1 MDQTCEIPRRNCL
14 LPFSNPVNID
24 APEDKDS
31 PFGNGQSDFSEP
43 LNGCTMQLPTASGTS
58 QNAYGQDSPSCYIPL
73 RRLQDLASMINVE
86 YLNGSADGSES
97 FQDPEKS
104 DSRAQSPV
112 VCTSL
117 SPGGPTALPMKQES
131 SCNNSPELQDDPDS
145 STSTLGNMLELPG
158 TSSSSTS
165 QELPFCQPKKK
176 PAPLKYEVGDLIWA
190 KFKRRPWWPCRICS
204 DPLINTHSKMKVS
217 NRRPYRQYY
226 VEAFGD
232 PSEKA
237 WVAGKAIVMFEG
249 RHQFEELP
257 VLRRRGKQKEKE
269 YRHKVP
275 QKILSK
281 WEASVGLAEQYDDPK
296 GSKNRKCVRSSI
308 KLDSE
313 EDMPFEDC
321 PNDPE
326 SEQDLLLNGCL
337 NSLAFDSEHSAD
349 EKEKPCAKS
358 RVRKTVDNPKRTS
371 VKKSHIQFEAHKDE
385 RRGKIPENLGLNFIS
400 GDVSDKQASNELS
413 RIANSL
419 TGSSLTGS
427 SPTARSFLFSSCG
440 KNTAKKDF
448 ETSNCDS
455 LLGLPEASLIAKRSG
470 EKKKPQRG
478 LVCSSKV
485 QLCYIGAGDEEKRS
499 DSISICT
506 TSDDGSSDL
515 DPLDHSSESDN
526 SVLEITDTFDRTE
539 SMLSMQKNEKVKY
552 SRFPATNSRVKAKQ
566 KTLIT
571 NSHTDHLMDCTKT
584 TEPRT
589 ETSPGNLSDPKAST
603 LICKAPSDFRNDSLS
618 PKFNT
623 PSRISSENSLAK
635 SGAGNQILLHSK
647 SKQPKIRSIKCK
659 HKENPV
665 VVEPPVSNEDCSLK
679 CCSSDT
685 KGSPLA
691 SISKS
696 GKVDGLKL
704 LSNMHEK
711 TRDSSDI
718 ETAVVKHVLSELKEL
733 SYRSLSEDVSDS
745 GTPKPPKPLLY
756 TSASGQNHMPIEPD
770 YKFSTLLMMLKDMH
784 DSKTKEQRLMTSQNL
799 VSYRSPGL
807 VDCSASSPAGASKV
821 LVTGGSTHSA
831 DKNGSGTQDSAH
843 PSSTGGDSALPG
855 ELSTSLP
862 NLVFDNRDRCASG
875 KSRSNCVTRRNCGR
889 SKLLSKLE
897 DGFSTH
903 LGKNTVNRKALKT
916 ERKRKPNRLPE
927 ALEGALQGDREG
939 AGSVSVSAKGEE
951 EDAGKKEHF
960 QLKGHLPNEENTHLP
975 DVHFDNKVK
984 EPDIDKLS
992 DNASSLENRKGPE
1005 LDSEMHSENDEH
1017 NGVRQVVPKKRWQ
1030 HLNQRRTKPRKRTNR
1045 FREKENSEG
1054 AFGVLL
1060 PGDHVQKGDDPP
1072 EHKSTSTSILEDAP
1086 TNPNCTGCLDSV
1098 GPQLNVCDKTN
1109 ANVEVEK
1116 ERGIPSLT
1124 PQSEHPEPVV
1134 PSEKKRLRKP
1144 SKWLLEYTEEYDQ
1157 IFAPKKKQKKVQEQ
1171 VLKRKSDATAGDVSK
1186 KRKTITIENKVE
1198 IIKRSERG
1206 EPPSVIGKALGCS
1219 RSTIGNILKDKVRI
1233 MEHVKGS
1240 APMKAAIITK
1250 PRNGLI
1256 IEMEKLLLI
1265 WLNDQSQRDKPISLT
1280 LVQEKAQSLF
1290 RDLKAARA
1298 AKEGDCDEE
1307 FVASRGWF
1315 NRFKMRANLHNLKV
1329 QDEAASG
1336 DLRAAS
1342 DFPEMLKKIIE
1353 EGGYLTNAPSGI
1365 TQDGSET
1372 RISSRSEEESLQ
1384 CRSGAQNKQV
1394 DENSLISTKE
1404 EPPVLER
1411 EAPFLE
1417 GPVAQSELAGGH
1429 AELPQLTLSVP
1440 MAPGVSPR
1448 LALETE
1454 ELVIKPPGNYESKR
1468 QRKPTKKLLESNDLD
1483 PGFMPKKGDMGLSKK
1498 CFETGHLENDITE
1511 SCAATHSKEFGEGT
1525 AKLFDKPRKR
1535 KRQRHVTAKM
1545 QCKKLRNDR
1554 ASKETAGS
1562 EGELMAHGMAA
1573 SPKEATEDGAEQ
1585 DHGMPASKR
1594 MQGERGGGAA
1604 LKENVCQNCEK
1615 LGELL
1620 LCEAQCCG
1628 AFHLECLGLT
1638 EMPRGKFICNECHTG
1653 IHTCFVC
1660 KQSGEDVKR
1669 CLLPLCGKFYHE
1681 ECVQKYPPTVMQ
1693 NKGFRCSLHICITC
1707 HAANPAS
1714 VTASKGRLMRCV
1726 RCPVAYHAN
1735 DFCLAAGSKILAS
1748 NSIICPNHFTPRRG
1762 CRNHEHVNVSWC
1774 FVCSEGGSLLC
1785 CDSCPAAFHREC
1797 LNIDIPEGN
1806 WYCNDCKAGKKP
1818 HYREIVWVKVGRYRW
1833 WPAEICHPRAV
1844 PSNIDKMRHD
1854 VGEFPVLFFGS
1865 NDYLWTHQARVFPY
1879 MEGDV
1884 SSKDKMGK
1892 GVDGTYKKALQ
1903 EAAARF
1909 EELKAQREL
1918 RQLQED
1924 RKNDKKPPPYK
1935 HIKVNRPIGRV
1946 QIFTADL
1953 SEIPRC
1959 NCKAADENPCGIDS
1973 ECINRM
1979 LLYECHPTVCPAGG
1993 RCQNQCFTKRQYPEV
2008 EIFRTLQRGWGLRT
2022 KIDIKK
2028 GEFVNEYVGELID
2041 EEECRARIRY
2051 AQEHDITNFYML
2063 TLDKDRIIDA
2073 GPKGN
2078 YARFMNHCCQPNCE
2092 TQKWSV
2098 NGDTR
2103 VGLFALSDIK
2113 AGTELTFNYNLEC
2126 LGNGKTVCKCGAPN
2140 CSGFLG
2146 VRPKNQPIAT
2156 EEKSKKFKKKQQGKR
2171 RTQGEVTKE
2180 REDECFSCGDA
2191 GQLVSCKKPGCPKVY
2206 HADCLNLTKRP
2217 AGKWECPWHQCDIC
2231 GKEAASFCEMCP
2243 SSFCK
2248 QHREGML
2255 FISKLDGRLS
2265 CTEHDPCGPNPLEP
2279 GEIREY
2285 VPPPVP
2291 LPPGATSHPAEQ
2303 SSGMAAQGPK
2313 TSEKP
2318 PADNNQTL
2326 SLSKK
2331 ALAGSGQRTPQP
2343 ERPLERTDSRPQPL
2357 DRIKDLAGPGTKS
2370 QSSGSSQKSVDR
2382 SLAVGGARP
2391 HLSGKPSPVTS
2402 PSSSPSVKSQPLGR
2416 PLGAPRLD
2424 KSIGAAGPRPQ
2435 PLEKAPVPT
2444 GLRLPPSDRLL
2455 ITSGPKPQTSDRP
2468 PDKPHASLSQRL
2480 PPPEKVLSAV
2490 VQTLVAK
2497 EKALRPVDQN
2507 TQSKNRAALVMDL
2520 IDLAP
2525 RQKERAP
2532 SPHEGTPQAD
2542 EKIPVLES
2550 TAWPASKGLG
2560 QMPRAVE
2567 RISMSDPVLPPPGK
2581 AAAPSKHP
2589 WQAVKSLTQAR
2600 LLPQPPAKAFLYEP
2614 TTQASG
2620 RAPTESEQTPGLASQ
2635 ASGLLKQMA
2644 GGHQLPGL
2652 AAKGTALSG
2661 QSFRP
2666 LGNAPASLPSEEKK
2680 LATTEQSPWLLGKT
2694 PLGPG
2699 LWPIVAGQALTPSR
2713 WSSGST
2719 QTLAQTCWSIGR
2731 GQDPKPEQNTVP
2743 ALNQAPSNHK
2753 CAESEQK

>member
-1 MDQTCEIPRRNCL
+1 MDQTCELPRRNCL
-14 LPFSNPVNID
+14 LPFSNPVNLD

-31 PFGNGQSDFSEP
+31 PFGNGQSNFSEP
-43 LNGCTMQLPTASGTS
+43 LNGCTMQLSTASGTS

-104 DSRAQSPV
+104 DSRAQSPI

-117 SPGGPTALPMKQES
+117 SPGGPTALAMKQEP
-131 SCNNSPELQDDPDS
+131 SCNNSPELQVKVTKTIKNGFLHFENFTCVDDTDVDSEMDPEQPVTEDESIEEIYEETQTNATCNYEPKSENGVKMAMGSEQDSTPESRHGAVKSPFLPLAPQTETQKNKQRSEVDGSNEKAALLPTPFSLGDTNITIEEQLNSINLSFQDDPDS

-176 PAPLKYEVGDLIWA
+176 STPLKYEVGDLIWA

-232 PSEKA
+232 PSERA

-257 VLRRRGKQKEKE
+257 VLRRRGKQKEKG

-281 WEASVGLAEQYDDPK
+281 WEASVGLAEQYDVPK
-296 GSKNRKCVRSSI
+296 GSKNRKCVTNSI

-321 PNDPE
+321 TNDPE
-326 SEQDLLLNGCL
+326 SEHDILLNGCL
-337 NSLAFDSEHSAD
+337 KSLAFDCEHSAD

-358 RVRKTVDNPKRTS
+358 RARKSSDNPKRTS
-371 VKKSHIQFEAHKDE
+371 VKKGLLQFEARKEE
-385 RRGKIPENLGLNFIS
+385 RGGKISENLGLNFIS

-419 TGSSLTGS
+419 TGSN
-427 SPTARSFLFSSCG
+427 TAPGGFLFSSCG
-440 KNTAKKDF
+440 KNTAKKEF

-455 LLGLPEASLIAKRSG
+455 LLGLPEGALISKHSG

-515 DPLDHSSESDN
+515 DPIEHNSESDH
-526 SVLEITDTFDRTE
+526 SVLEITDAFDRKE
-539 SMLSMQKNEKVKY
+539 NMLSMQKNEKIKY
-552 SRFPATNSRVKAKQ
+552 SRYPATNSRVKTKQ
-566 KTLIT
+566 KSLIA
-571 NSHTDHLMDCTKT
+571 NSHTDHLVDCTKT
-584 TEPRT
+584 AEPRT
-589 ETSPGNLSDPKAST
+589 ETSPVNLSDLTVST
-603 LICKAPSDFRNDSLS
+603 LVHKPQSDFRNDGLS
-618 PKFNT
+618 PKFNM
-623 PSRISSENSLAK
+623 SSSISSENSLIK
-635 SGAGNQILLHSK
+635 GGTTNQALLHLK
-647 SKQPKIRSIKCK
+647 SKQPKFRSIKYK

-665 VVEPPVSNEDCSLK
+665 IVEPPVTNEDCSLK
-679 CCSSDT
+679 CCSSDM

-704 LSNMHEK
+704 LNNMHEK

-733 SYRSLSEDVSDS
+733 SYRSLGEDVSDS
-745 GTPKPPKPLLY
+745 GTSKPPKPLLFS
-756 TSASGQNHMPIEPD
+756 SASSQNHLPIEPD

-784 DSKTKEQRLMTSQNL
+784 DSKTKEQRLMTAPNL
-799 VSYRSPGL
+799 VSYRSPSRG
-807 VDCSASSPAGASKV
+807 DCSTSSPAGASKV
-821 LVTGGSTHSA
+821 LVSGGSTHNSE
-831 DKNGSGTQDSAH
+831 KNGDGIQDSAN
-843 PSSTGGDSALPG
+843 PSPSRGDCALSG

-862 NLVFDNRDRCASG
+862 GFVSDRRDLPASG

-889 SKLLSKLE
+889 SKPSSKLR
-897 DGFSTH
+897 DAFSAQM
-903 LGKNTVNRKALKT
+903 GKNTVNRKALKT
-916 ERKRKPNRLPE
+916 ERKRKLNRLP
-927 ALEGALQGDREG
+927 AVSLEPALQGDRESG
-939 AGSVSVSAKGEE
+939 GSLRGGTEDTGKEE
-951 EDAGKKEHF
+951 PL
-960 QLKGHLPNEENTHLP
+960 QLMGHLTSEGAADLS
-975 DVHFDNKVK
+975 DVHFRNKVK
-984 EPDIDKLS
+984 QPDPDTIPKKGPGF
-992 DNASSLENRKGPE
+992 ENRKGQE
-1005 LDSEMHSENDEH
+1005 LDSEMNSANDEH
-1017 NGVRQVVPKKRWQ
+1017 NGVNQAVPKKRWQ
-1030 HLNQRRTKPRKRTNR
+1030 RLNQRRAKPRKRTNR

-1060 PGDHVQKGDDPP
+1060 PSDPVRERQDEFLECRTP
-1072 EHKSTSTSILEDAP
+1072 PSTNIPEDAQ
-1086 TNPNCTGCLDSV
+1086 TDLNHAGHLDAV
-1098 GPQLNVCDKTN
+1098 GSQLNICDKSNTSLGDM
-1109 ANVEVEK
+1109 EK
-1116 ERGIPSLT
+1116 EPGIPSLT
-1124 PQSEHPEPVV
+1124 PQAELPEPAVR
-1134 PSEKKRLRKP
+1134 SEKKRLRKP

-1171 VLKRKSDATAGDVSK
+1171 VH
-1186 KRKTITIENKVE
+1186 KV
-1198 IIKRSERG
+1198 
-1206 EPPSVIGKALGCS
+1206 
-1219 RSTIGNILKDKVRI
+1219 
-1233 MEHVKGS
+1233 
-1240 APMKAAIITK
+1240 
-1250 PRNGLI
+1250 
-1256 IEMEKLLLI
+1256 
-1265 WLNDQSQRDKPISLT
+1265 
-1280 LVQEKAQSLF
+1280 
-1290 RDLKAARA
+1290 
-1298 AKEGDCDEE
+1298 
-1307 FVASRGWF
+1307 
-1315 NRFKMRANLHNLKV
+1315 
-1329 QDEAASG
+1329 
-1336 DLRAAS
+1336 
-1342 DFPEMLKKIIE
+1342 
-1353 EGGYLTNAPSGI
+1353 
-1365 TQDGSET
+1365 
-1372 RISSRSEEESLQ
+1372 SSRCEEESLLAR
-1384 CRSGAQNKQV
+1384 CRSSAQNKQV

-1417 GPVAQSELAGGH
+1417 GPLAQSELGGGH

-1440 MAPGVSPR
+1440 VAPEVSPR
-1448 LALETE
+1448 PALESE
-1454 ELVIKPPGNYESKR
+1454 ELLVKTSGNYESKR

-1483 PGFMPKKGDMGLSKK
+1483 PGFMPKKGDLGISKK
-1498 CFETGHLENDITE
+1498 CYEAGHLENGITE
-1511 SCAATHSKEFGEGT
+1511 SCAASHLKEFGGGT
-1525 AKLFDKPRKR
+1525 TKIFDKPRKR
-1535 KRQRHVTAKM
+1535 KRQRHTTAKV
-1545 QCKKLRNDR
+1545 QCKKAKNDDS
-1554 ASKETAGS
+1554 SKETPRS
-1562 EGELMAHGMAA
+1562 EGELMTHRTTG
-1573 SPKEATEDGAEQ
+1573 SPKETIEEGVEQ
-1585 DHGMPASKR
+1585 DHGMPASKK

-1615 LGELL
+1615 VGELL

-1638 EMPRGKFICNECHTG
+1638 EMPRGKFICNECRTG

-1714 VTASKGRLMRCV
+1714 VSASKGRLMRCV

-1909 EELKAQREL
+1909 EELKAQKEL

-1959 NCKAADENPCGIDS
+1959 NCKATDENPCGIDS

-1993 RCQNQCFTKRQYPEV
+1993 RCQNQCFSKRQYPEV

-2022 KIDIKK
+2022 KTDIKK

-2171 RTQGEVTKE
+2171 RTQGEITKE

-2291 LPPGATSHPAEQ
+2291 LPAGTNTHPAEQ
-2303 SSGMAAQGPK
+2303 SSGVAAQGPK
-2313 TSEKP
+2313 MSDKP
-2318 PADNNQTL
+2318 PVDTNQTL

-2331 ALAGSGQRTPQP
+2331 ALAGTCQRPLLP

-2357 DRIKDLAGPGTKS
+2357 DRVRDLAGSGTKPQSLIPS
-2370 QSSGSSQKSVDR
+2370 QRPLDR
-2382 SLAVGGARP
+2382 PPAMAGPRP
-2391 HLSGKPSPVTS
+2391 QLSDKPSPVTG
-2402 PSSSPSVKSQPLGR
+2402 PSSSPSVISQPLER
-2416 PLGAPRLD
+2416 PVGTADPRLD
-2424 KSIGAAGPRPQ
+2424 KSIGAASSRPQ
-2435 PLEKAPVPT
+2435 SLEKTPVPT
-2444 GLRLPPSDRLL
+2444 GLRLPPPDRLL
-2455 ITSGPKPQTSDRP
+2455 IPSSPKPQTSDRP
-2468 PDKPHASLSQRL
+2468 PDKSHASLSQRL

-2520 IDLAP
+2520 IDLTP
-2525 RQKERAP
+2525 RQKEQAS
-2532 SPHEGTPQAD
+2532 SPHEVIAQAD
-2542 EKIPVLES
+2542 EKMPVLES
-2550 TAWPASKGLG
+2550 SSWPANKSLG
-2560 QMPRAVE
+2560 HMPRAVE
-2567 RISMSDPVLPPPGK
+2567 KGSMSESRLQPSGK
-2581 AAAPSKHP
+2581 TSAPSEHP

-2600 LLPQPPAKAFLYEP
+2600 LLSQPPAKAFLYEP
-2614 TTQASG
+2614 ATQASG
-2620 RAPTESEQTPGLASQ
+2620 RAPAGAEQTPGPPIQ
-2635 ASGLLKQMA
+2635 PSGLGKQAKQMG

-2652 AAKGTALSG
+2652 AAKSG
-2661 QSFRP
+2661 QSYRS
-2666 LGNAPASLPSEEKK
+2666 LGKAPVSLPTEEKK
-2680 LATTEQSPWLLGKT
+2680 LTTTEQSPWALGKAS
-2694 PLGPG
+2694 PGAG
-2699 LWPIVAGQALTPSR
+2699 LWPMVAGQTLAQSC
-2713 WSSGST
+2713 WSAGST
-2719 QTLAQTCWSIGR
+2719 KTLAQTCWSLGR
-2731 GQDPKPEQNTVP
+2731 GQDPKPEQNTLP
-2743 ALNQAPSNHK
+2743 ALNQAPSSHK

>member
-1 MDQTCEIPRRNCL
+1 
-14 LPFSNPVNID
+14 
-24 APEDKDS
+24 
-31 PFGNGQSDFSEP
+31 
-43 LNGCTMQLPTASGTS
+43 
-58 QNAYGQDSPSCYIPL
+58 
-73 RRLQDLASMINVE
+73 
-86 YLNGSADGSES
+86 
-97 FQDPEKS
+97 
-104 DSRAQSPV
+104 
-112 VCTSL
+112 
-117 SPGGPTALPMKQES
+117 
-131 SCNNSPELQDDPDS
+131 
-145 STSTLGNMLELPG
+145 
-158 TSSSSTS
+158 
-165 QELPFCQPKKK
+165 
-176 PAPLKYEVGDLIWA
+176 
-190 KFKRRPWWPCRICS
+190 
-204 DPLINTHSKMKVS
+204 
-217 NRRPYRQYY
+217 
-226 VEAFGD
+226 
-232 PSEKA
+232 
-237 WVAGKAIVMFEG
+237 
-249 RHQFEELP
+249 
-257 VLRRRGKQKEKE
+257 
-269 YRHKVP
+269 
-275 QKILSK
+275 
-281 WEASVGLAEQYDDPK
+281 
-296 GSKNRKCVRSSI
+296 
-308 KLDSE
+308 
-313 EDMPFEDC
+313 MPFEDC
-321 PNDPE
+321 TNDPE
-326 SEQDLLLNGCL
+326 SEHDLLLNGCL

-358 RVRKTVDNPKRTS
+358 RVRKSSDNPKRTS
-371 VKKSHIQFEAHKDE
+371 VKKSHMQFEAHKEE

-419 TGSSLTGS
+419 TGSN
-427 SPTARSFLFSSCG
+427 TAPRSFLFSSCG
-440 KNTAKKDF
+440 KNTAKNEF

-455 LLGLPEASLIAKRSG
+455 LLGLPEGALISKCSG

-515 DPLDHSSESDN
+515 DPVDHSSESDN
-526 SVLEITDTFDRTE
+526 SVLEITDAFDRTE
-539 SMLSMQKNEKVKY
+539 NILSMQKNEKIKY
-552 SRFPATNSRVKAKQ
+552 SRFSATNTRVKAKQ
-566 KTLIT
+566 KSLIT

-584 TEPRT
+584 AEPGT
-589 ETSPGNLSDPKAST
+589 ETSQVNLSDLKVST
-603 LICKAPSDFRNDSLS
+603 LVCKPPSDFRNDSLP

-623 PSRISSENSLAK
+623 SSSISSENSLIK
-635 SGAGNQILLHSK
+635 GGTTNQSLLHSK
-647 SKQPKIRSIKCK
+647 SKQPKIRSIKCCK

-665 VVEPPVSNEDCSLK
+665 VVEPPITNEDCNLK

-733 SYRSLSEDVSDS
+733 SYRSLNEDVSDS
-745 GTPKPPKPLLY
+745 GTSKPSKPLLF
-756 TSASGQNHMPIEPD
+756 TSASGQNHIPIEPD

-784 DSKTKEQRLMTSQNL
+784 DSKTKEQRLMTAQNL

-807 VDCSASSPAGASKV
+807 ADCSANSPAGASKV
-821 LVTGGSTHSA
+821 LVSGASTHNSE
-831 DKNGSGTQDSAH
+831 KNGDDTQDSAH
-843 PSSTGGDSALPG
+843 PSPSGGDSALSG

-862 NLVFDNRDRCASG
+862 GLVSDRRDLPASG
-875 KSRSNCVTRRNCGR
+875 KSRSNCITRRNCGR
-889 SKLLSKLE
+889 SKLSSKLQ
-897 DGFSTH
+897 DGFSAQ

-916 ERKRKPNRLPE
+916 ERKRKLNRLPGVTLE
-927 ALEGALQGDREG
+927 AALPGDRESG
-939 AGSVSVSAKGEE
+939 GSASVSSRGGREDPGKEE
-951 EDAGKKEHF
+951 PL
-960 QLKGHLPNEENTHLP
+960 QLKGHLTSEDCSHFS
-975 DVHFDNKVK
+975 DIHFDNKVRQSD
-984 EPDIDKLS
+984 PDKIPEKAPS
-992 DNASSLENRKGPE
+992 FENRKDPE
-1005 LDSEMHSENDEH
+1005 LDSEMNSKNDEH
-1017 NGVRQVVPKKRWQ
+1017 NGVHQVVPKKRWQ
-1030 HLNQRRTKPRKRTNR
+1030 RLNQRRTKPRKRTNR
-1045 FREKENSEG
+1045 FREKENSKG

-1060 PGDHVQKGDDPP
+1060 PGDPVQKGSDFP
-1072 EHKSTSTSILEDAP
+1072 EHRPPTSTNVLEDAV
-1086 TNPNCTGCLDSV
+1086 TDPNCAGHLDSA
-1098 GPQLNVCDKTN
+1098 GPRLNVCDKTN
-1109 ANVEVEK
+1109 ASIEEMEK
-1116 ERGIPSLT
+1116 EPGIPSLT
-1124 PQSEHPEPVV
+1124 PQSELPEPAVR
-1134 PSEKKRLRKP
+1134 SEKKRLRKP

-1171 VLKRKSDATAGDVSK
+1171 
-1186 KRKTITIENKVE
+1186 IHKV
-1198 IIKRSERG
+1198 
-1206 EPPSVIGKALGCS
+1206 
-1219 RSTIGNILKDKVRI
+1219 
-1233 MEHVKGS
+1233 
-1240 APMKAAIITK
+1240 
-1250 PRNGLI
+1250 
-1256 IEMEKLLLI
+1256 
-1265 WLNDQSQRDKPISLT
+1265 
-1280 LVQEKAQSLF
+1280 
-1290 RDLKAARA
+1290 
-1298 AKEGDCDEE
+1298 
-1307 FVASRGWF
+1307 
-1315 NRFKMRANLHNLKV
+1315 
-1329 QDEAASG
+1329 
-1336 DLRAAS
+1336 
-1342 DFPEMLKKIIE
+1342 
-1353 EGGYLTNAPSGI
+1353 
-1365 TQDGSET
+1365 
-1372 RISSRSEEESLQ
+1372 SSRCEEESLLAR
-1384 CRSGAQNKQV
+1384 CRPSVQNKQV

-1417 GPVAQSELAGGH
+1417 GPLAQSELGGGH

-1440 MAPGVSPR
+1440 VAPEISPR
-1448 LALETE
+1448 PALESE
-1454 ELVIKPPGNYESKR
+1454 ELLVKPSGNYESKR

-1483 PGFMPKKGDMGLSKK
+1483 PGFMPKKGDLGLSKK
-1498 CFETGHLENDITE
+1498 CYETGHLGNGITE
-1511 SCAATHSKEFGEGT
+1511 SCAATHSKEFGEGAT
-1525 AKLFDKPRKR
+1525 KMFDKPRKR
-1535 KRQRHVTAKM
+1535 KRQRHATAKM
-1545 QCKKLRNDR
+1545 QCKKVKNDDP
-1554 ASKETAGS
+1554 SKETAGS
-1562 EGELMAHGMAA
+1562 EGELMTHRTAA
-1573 SPKEATEDGAEQ
+1573 SPKEAIEEGVEH
-1585 DHGMPASKR
+1585 DHGMPVSKR

-1638 EMPRGKFICNECHTG
+1638 EMPRGKFICNECRTG

-1909 EELKAQREL
+1909 EELKAQKEL

-1959 NCKAADENPCGIDS
+1959 NCKATDENPCGIDS

-2022 KIDIKK
+2022 KTDIKK

-2291 LPPGATSHPAEQ
+2291 LPPGPSSHPAEQ
-2303 SSGMAAQGPK
+2303 SSGMATQGPK
-2313 TSEKP
+2313 MSEKP
-2318 PADNNQTL
+2318 PADTNQTL

-2331 ALAGSGQRTPQP
+2331 ALAGTCQRPPLP
-2343 ERPLERTDSRPQPL
+2343 ERPLERTDCRPQPL
-2357 DRIKDLAGPGTKS
+2357 DRVRDLAGPGTKP
-2370 QSSGSSQKSVDR
+2370 QSLGSSQRPLDR
-2382 SLAVGGARP
+2382 PPATAGPRP
-2391 HLSGKPSPVTS
+2391 QLSDKPSPVTS
-2402 PSSSPSVKSQPLGR
+2402 PSSPSLIRSQPLER
-2416 PLGAPRLD
+2416 PLGMAGSRLD
-2424 KSIGAAGPRPQ
+2424 KSIGAASPRHQ

-2444 GLRLPPSDRLL
+2444 GLRLPPPERLL
-2455 ITSGPKPQTSDRP
+2455 ITSGPKPQASDRP
-2468 PDKPHASLSQRL
+2468 PDKSHASLSQRL

-2520 IDLAP
+2520 IDLTP

-2542 EKIPVLES
+2542 EKMPVLES
-2550 TAWPASKGLG
+2550 SSWPPSKGLG
-2560 QMPRAVE
+2560 QMPRAGE
-2567 RISMSDPVLPPPGK
+2567 RGSVSDPVILPPGK
-2581 AAAPSKHP
+2581 AAAPSEHP
-2589 WQAVKSLTQAR
+2589 WQAVKSLTQTR
-2600 LLPQPPAKAFLYEP
+2600 LLSQPPAKAFLYEP
-2614 TTQASG
+2614 ATQASG
-2620 RAPTESEQTPGLASQ
+2620 RPPAEAEQTLGLPSQAPGLV
-2635 ASGLLKQMA
+2635 KQMA
-2644 GGHQLPGL
+2644 GGQQLPGL
-2652 AAKGTALSG
+2652 AAKGTTLSG

-2666 LGNAPASLPSEEKK
+2666 LGNAPASLPTEKK
-2680 LATTEQSPWLLGKT
+2680 TLATTEQSPWVLGKAS
-2694 PLGPG
+2694 LGPG
-2699 LWPIVAGQALTPSR
+2699 LWPMVAGQTLTPPC

-2719 QTLAQTCWSIGR
+2719 QTLAQTCWSLGR

-2743 ALNQAPSNHK
+2743 ALNQAPSSHK

>member
-1 MDQTCEIPRRNCL
+1 MDQTSELPRRNCL
-14 LPFSNPVNID
+14 LSFSNPVNLD

-31 PFGNGQSDFSEP
+31 PFGNGQSNFSEP
-43 LNGCTMQLPTASGTS
+43 LNGCTMQLSTASGTS

-73 RRLQDLASMINVE
+73 RKLQDLASMINVE

-104 DSRAQSPV
+104 DSRAQSPI

-117 SPGGPTALPMKQES
+117 SPGGPTALAMKQEP
-131 SCNNSPELQDDPDS
+131 SCNNSPELQVNVTKTVKNGFLHFENFTCVDDADVDSEMDPEQPVTEDESIEEIFEETQTNATCNYEPKPENGVDVAMGKEQDSTPESRHGAVKSPFLPLAPQTETQKNKQRNEVDGSNEKTALLPAPFSLGDTNVTIEEQLNSVNLSFQDDPDS

-176 PAPLKYEVGDLIWA
+176 STPLKYEVGDLIWA

-232 PSEKA
+232 PSERA

-257 VLRRRGKQKEKE
+257 VLRRRGKQKEKG

-281 WEASVGLAEQYDDPK
+281 WEASVGLAEQYDVPK
-296 GSKNRKCVRSSI
+296 GSKNRKCVSSSI

-321 PNDPE
+321 TNDPE
-326 SEQDLLLNGCL
+326 SEHDLLLNGCL
-337 NSLAFDSEHSAD
+337 KSLAFDSEHSAD

-358 RVRKTVDNPKRTS
+358 RARKSTDNPKRIC
-371 VKKSHIQFEAHKDE
+371 VKKGHMQFEANKEE
-385 RRGKIPENLGLNFIS
+385 RRGKIPENLGINFIS
-400 GDVSDKQASNELS
+400 GDVCDKQASNELS

-419 TGSSLTGS
+419 TGGS
-427 SPTARSFLFSSCG
+427 SAPGSFLFSSCA
-440 KNTAKKDF
+440 KNPAKKEF

-455 LLGLPEASLIAKRSG
+455 LLGLSEGALISKRSG
-470 EKKKPQRG
+470 EKKKLQQG

-485 QLCYIGAGDEEKRS
+485 QLCYIKAGDEEKRS
-499 DSISICT
+499 DSISICS

-515 DPLDHSSESDN
+515 DPIDHSSDSDN
-526 SVLEITDTFDRTE
+526 SVLEITDAFDRTE
-539 SMLSMQKNEKVKY
+539 NMSLPKNEKVKY
-552 SRFPATNSRVKAKQ
+552 SRYPATNTKIKAKQ
-566 KTLIT
+566 KSVIT
-571 NSHTDHLMDCTKT
+571 NSLTDHLTDCTKT
-584 TEPRT
+584 AESGT
-589 ETSPGNLSDPKAST
+589 ETSQANLSDFKVST
-603 LICKAPSDFRNDSLS
+603 LVRKPQMDFRNDGFST
-618 PKFNT
+618 KFNT
-623 PSRISSENSLAK
+623 PSSICSENSLIK
-635 SGAGNQILLHSK
+635 GGSTNQALLHSK

-659 HKENPV
+659 HKENPA
-665 VVEPPVSNEDCSLK
+665 VEPPVTNEDCSLK

-696 GKVDGLKL
+696 GKGDGLKL

-711 TRDSSDI
+711 TRDSNDI

-733 SYRSLSEDVSDS
+733 SYRSLSEDVSES
-745 GTPKPPKPLLY
+745 GTSKPAKPLLFS
-756 TSASGQNHMPIEPD
+756 SASSQNHIPIEPD

-784 DSKTKEQRLMTSQNL
+784 DSKTKEQRLMTAQNV

-807 VDCSASSPAGASKV
+807 GDCSTSSPLGTSKV
-821 LVTGGSTHSA
+821 LVSGASNHNSE
-831 DKNGSGTQDSAH
+831 KNGDGTQDPVY
-843 PSSTGGDSALPG
+843 PSPSGGDSALSG
-855 ELSTSLP
+855 ELSASLP
-862 NLVFDNRDRCASG
+862 GLASDRKDLPASG
-875 KSRSNCVTRRNCGR
+875 KSRSNCVTRRSCGR
-889 SKLLSKLE
+889 SKPSSKFQ
-897 DGFSTH
+897 DGFSGQM
-903 LGKNTVNRKALKT
+903 GKNTADHKALKT
-916 ERKRKPNRLPE
+916 ERKRKLNRIPAVIPESALP
-927 ALEGALQGDREG
+927 GDRQNAASEK
-939 AGSVSVSAKGEE
+939 GSLRGGEDPAKEE
-951 EDAGKKEHF
+951 PL
-960 QLKGHLPNEENTHLP
+960 QLMGHLTSEDSAHFSDT
-975 DVHFDNKVK
+975 HFDNKVNQS
-984 EPDIDKLS
+984 EPDKIDKGPIF
-992 DNASSLENRKGPE
+992 ENRKGPE
-1005 LDSEMHSENDEH
+1005 LDSEMNSENDEP
-1017 NGVRQVVPKKRWQ
+1017 NGVNQVVPKKRWQ
-1030 HLNQRRTKPRKRTNR
+1030 RLNQRRTKPRKRTNR

-1054 AFGVLL
+1054 SFGVSLSAD
-1060 PGDHVQKGDDPP
+1060 PVKKGGEFPEQRPP
-1072 EHKSTSTSILEDAP
+1072 PSADMLEDVLTAP
-1086 TNPNCTGCLDSV
+1086 NHTGHFDSV
-1098 GPQLNVCDKTN
+1098 EPLLNVCDKSS
-1109 ANVEVEK
+1109 ANTEEMEK
-1116 ERGIPSLT
+1116 EPTIPTLT
-1124 PQSEHPEPVV
+1124 PQPELPEPVV
-1134 PSEKKRLRKP
+1134 RSEKKRLRKP

-1171 VLKRKSDATAGDVSK
+1171 VHKVSS
-1186 KRKTITIENKVE
+1186 RCEEENLLA
-1198 IIKRSERG
+1198 R
-1206 EPPSVIGKALGCS
+1206 S
-1219 RSTIGNILKDKVRI
+1219 RSN
-1233 MEHVKGS
+1233 
-1240 APMKAAIITK
+1240 
-1250 PRNGLI
+1250 
-1256 IEMEKLLLI
+1256 
-1265 WLNDQSQRDKPISLT
+1265 
-1280 LVQEKAQSLF
+1280 
-1290 RDLKAARA
+1290 
-1298 AKEGDCDEE
+1298 
-1307 FVASRGWF
+1307 
-1315 NRFKMRANLHNLKV
+1315 
-1329 QDEAASG
+1329 
-1336 DLRAAS
+1336 
-1342 DFPEMLKKIIE
+1342 
-1353 EGGYLTNAPSGI
+1353 
-1365 TQDGSET
+1365 
-1372 RISSRSEEESLQ
+1372 
-1384 CRSGAQNKQV
+1384 AQNKQV

-1411 EAPFLE
+1411 EPPFLE
-1417 GPVAQSELAGGH
+1417 GPLSHSELGGGH

-1440 MAPGVSPR
+1440 VALEVSPR
-1448 LALETE
+1448 PPLKSE
-1454 ELVIKPPGNYESKR
+1454 ELLVKTAGNYESKR

-1483 PGFMPKKGDMGLSKK
+1483 PGFMPKKGDLGLSKK
-1498 CFETGHLENDITE
+1498 CYEAGHLENNITE
-1511 SCAATHSKEFGEGT
+1511 SCAASHSKKFGGGT
-1525 AKLFDKPRKR
+1525 TKIFDKPRRR
-1535 KRQRHVTAKM
+1535 KRQRHVIAKM
-1545 QCKKLRNDR
+1545 HCKRVKNEDSSR
-1554 ASKETAGS
+1554 ETPGS
-1562 EGELMAHGMAA
+1562 EGELMTHRMAA
-1573 SPKEATEDGAEQ
+1573 SLKEAVEEGIEN
-1585 DHGMPASKR
+1585 DHGMPASKKL
-1594 MQGERGGGAA
+1594 QGERGGGAA

-1638 EMPRGKFICNECHTG
+1638 EMPRGKFICNECRTG

-1714 VTASKGRLMRCV
+1714 VSASKGRLMRCV

-1909 EELKAQREL
+1909 EELKAQKEL

-1959 NCKAADENPCGIDS
+1959 NCKATDDNPCGIDS

-2022 KIDIKK
+2022 KTDIKK

-2171 RTQGEVTKE
+2171 RSQGEITKE

-2291 LPPGATSHPAEQ
+2291 LTPGPSTQLAEQQ
-2303 SSGMAAQGPK
+2303 SSGVADQGPK
-2313 TSEKP
+2313 MLEKP
-2318 PADNNQTL
+2318 PAEANQT

-2331 ALAGSGQRTPQP
+2331 PLAGTCQRPPPPERPPDRTDSRPPPVERVRALAGSGTKPQS
-2343 ERPLERTDSRPQPL
+2343 LV
-2357 DRIKDLAGPGTKS
+2357 
-2370 QSSGSSQKSVDR
+2370 SSQKSLDR
-2382 SLAVGGARP
+2382 PSTVGGPRTQ
-2391 HLSGKPSPVTS
+2391 LSDKPSPVTG
-2402 PSSSPSVKSQPLGR
+2402 PSSSPSVRSQPLER
-2416 PLGAPRLD
+2416 PLGTADPRLD
-2424 KSIGAAGPRPQ
+2424 KSIGAASPRSQ
-2435 PLEKAPVPT
+2435 SLEKTPVPT
-2444 GLRLPPSDRLL
+2444 LLRLPPSDRLL
-2455 ITSGPKPQTSDRP
+2455 VTSSPKPQTSDRS
-2468 PDKPHASLSQRL
+2468 PDKSHASLTPRF
-2480 PPPEKVLSAV
+2480 PPPDKVLSAV

-2520 IDLAP
+2520 IDLTS
-2525 RQKERAP
+2525 RQKERAA
-2532 SPHEGTPQAD
+2532 SPHEATPQAD
-2542 EKIPVLES
+2542 EKMPVLES
-2550 TAWPASKGLG
+2550 SSWLASKGLG
-2560 QMPRAVE
+2560 QMSRVVE
-2567 RISMSDPVLPPPGK
+2567 RGSVSDPVFQPPGK
-2581 AAAPSKHP
+2581 AVAPLEHP

-2600 LLPQPPAKAFLYEP
+2600 LLSPSPAKAFLYEAA
-2614 TTQASG
+2614 TQAAG
-2620 RAPTESEQTPGLASQ
+2620 RAPAGTEQMPGPPSQ
-2635 ASGLLKQMA
+2635 ALGLVKQVKQMA
-2644 GGHQLPGL
+2644 GGHQVPGL
-2652 AAKGTALSG
+2652 GAKSG

-2666 LGNAPASLPSEEKK
+2666 LGKATSSLSTEEKK
-2680 LATTEQSPWLLGKT
+2680 LTTTEQSPWALGKT
-2694 PLGPG
+2694 SPGPG
-2699 LWPIVAGQALTPSR
+2699 LWPMLAGHTLAPSC
-2713 WSSGST
+2713 WSSGNT
-2719 QTLAQTCWSIGR
+2719 QTLAQTCWSLGR
-2731 GQDPKPEQNTVP
+2731 GQEPKPEQNTFST
-2743 ALNQAPSNHK
+2743 LNQAPSSHK
-2753 CAESEQK
+2753 YAESEQK

>member
-1 MDQTCEIPRRNCL
+1 MDQTCELPRRNCL
-14 LPFSNPVNID
+14 LPFSNPVNVD

-31 PFGNGQSDFSEP
+31 AFGNGQSNFSEP
-43 LNGCTMQLPTASGTS
+43 LNGCTMQLPAASGTP

-86 YLNGSADGSES
+86 YLNGSADGAES
-97 FQDPEKS
+97 FQGPENS

-117 SPGGPTALPMKQES
+117 SPGGPAALAMKQEL

-176 PAPLKYEVGDLIWA
+176 STPLKYEVGDLIWA

-232 PSEKA
+232 PSERA

-257 VLRRRGKQKEKE
+257 VLRRRGKQKEKG

-281 WEASVGLAEQYDDPK
+281 WEASVGLAEQYDVPK
-296 GSKNRKCVRSSI
+296 GSKNRKCVTSSI

-321 PNDPE
+321 TNDPE
-326 SEQDLLLNGCL
+326 SEHDLLLNGCL
-337 NSLAFDSEHSAD
+337 KSVAFDSEHSAD

-358 RVRKTVDNPKRTS
+358 RARKSTDNPKRTC
-371 VKKSHIQFEAHKDE
+371 VKKGHMQFEAHKEE
-385 RRGKIPENLGLNFIS
+385 RRGKIPDSLGLNFIS

-419 TGSSLTGS
+419 TGAS
-427 SPTARSFLFSSCG
+427 TAPGSFLFSSCA
-440 KNTAKKDF
+440 KNTAKKEF
-448 ETSNCDS
+448 QTSNCDS
-455 LLGLPEASLIAKRSG
+455 LLGLSEGALISKRSG
-470 EKKKPQRG
+470 KKKKIQRG

-515 DPLDHSSESDN
+515 DPLDPSSESDN
-526 SVLEITDTFDRTE
+526 SVLEITDAFDRAE
-539 SMLSMQKNEKVKY
+539 NMLSMQKSEKVKY
-552 SRFPATNSRVKAKQ
+552 SRYPAANTKVKAKQ
-566 KTLIT
+566 KSLIT
-571 NSHTDHLMDCTKT
+571 NSLTDHLKDCTKT
-584 TEPRT
+584 AESGI
-589 ETSPGNLSDPKAST
+589 ETSQVNLSDFKLST
-603 LICKAPSDFRNDSLS
+603 LVRKPQSDFRNNGLS
-618 PKFNT
+618 PKLNA
-623 PSRISSENSLAK
+623 PSSISSENSLIK
-635 SGAGNQILLHSK
+635 DGATNQALLHSK
-647 SKQPKIRSIKCK
+647 SRQPKIRSIKCK

-665 VVEPPVSNEDCSLK
+665 VVEPPVTNEDCSLK

-696 GKVDGLKL
+696 GKGDGLKL

-711 TRDSSDI
+711 TRDSNDI

-745 GTPKPPKPLLY
+745 GTSKPSKPLLFP
-756 TSASGQNHMPIEPD
+756 SSSSQNHIPIEPD

-784 DSKTKEQRLMTSQNL
+784 DSKTKEQRLMTAQNL

-807 VDCSASSPAGASKV
+807 GDCSTSSPLGTSKV
-821 LVTGGSTHSA
+821 LVSGGSNHNSEKSG
-831 DKNGSGTQDSAH
+831 DGTQDPVH
-843 PSSTGGDSALPG
+843 PSPSGGDSALPG
-855 ELSTSLP
+855 ELPASLP
-862 NLVFDNRDRCASG
+862 GLVSDRRDLPASG
-875 KSRSNCVTRRNCGR
+875 TSRSNCVTRRSCGQPR
-889 SKLLSKLE
+889 PSSKLR
-897 DGFSTH
+897 DGSGQM
-903 LGKNTVNRKALKT
+903 GKNTVNRKALKT
-916 ERKRKPNRLPE
+916 ERKRKLNRLPAVIPE
-927 ALEGALQGDREG
+927 AALPGNRESGGSENGSLRGGPEDPGKEEPLQLMGRLTSEDGA
-939 AGSVSVSAKGEE
+939 
-951 EDAGKKEHF
+951 HF
-960 QLKGHLPNEENTHLP
+960 SN
-975 DVHFDNKVK
+975 VHFDNKVNQSD
-984 EPDIDKLS
+984 PDKIPEKGPTF
-992 DNASSLENRKGPE
+992 ENRRRPE
-1005 LDSEMHSENDEH
+1005 LDSEMNSENDEP
-1017 NGVRQVVPKKRWQ
+1017 NGINQVVPKKRWQ
-1030 HLNQRRTKPRKRTNR
+1030 RLNQRRTKPRKRINR

-1054 AFGVLL
+1054 AFGVSL
-1060 PGDHVQKGDDPP
+1060 PANPVKKGDEFP
-1072 EHKSTSTSILEDAP
+1072 EHRPPLPTNILEDVL
-1086 TNPNCTGCLDSV
+1086 TDPNHAGHVDSV
-1098 GPQLNVCDKTN
+1098 GPRLNICDKSS
-1109 ANVEVEK
+1109 ANIEEMEK
-1116 ERGIPSLT
+1116 EPGIPNLT
-1124 PQSEHPEPVV
+1124 PQPELPEPVV
-1134 PSEKKRLRKP
+1134 RSEKKRLRKP

-1171 VLKRKSDATAGDVSK
+1171 VH
-1186 KRKTITIENKVE
+1186 KV
-1198 IIKRSERG
+1198 
-1206 EPPSVIGKALGCS
+1206 
-1219 RSTIGNILKDKVRI
+1219 
-1233 MEHVKGS
+1233 
-1240 APMKAAIITK
+1240 
-1250 PRNGLI
+1250 
-1256 IEMEKLLLI
+1256 
-1265 WLNDQSQRDKPISLT
+1265 
-1280 LVQEKAQSLF
+1280 
-1290 RDLKAARA
+1290 
-1298 AKEGDCDEE
+1298 
-1307 FVASRGWF
+1307 
-1315 NRFKMRANLHNLKV
+1315 
-1329 QDEAASG
+1329 
-1336 DLRAAS
+1336 
-1342 DFPEMLKKIIE
+1342 
-1353 EGGYLTNAPSGI
+1353 
-1365 TQDGSET
+1365 
-1372 RISSRSEEESLQ
+1372 SSRCEEENLLVRN
-1384 CRSGAQNKQV
+1384 RSNAQNKQV

-1417 GPVAQSELAGGH
+1417 GPLAQSDFGGGH

-1440 MAPGVSPR
+1440 VALEVSPR
-1448 LALETE
+1448 PALRPE
-1454 ELVIKPPGNYESKR
+1454 ELLVKAPGNYESKR

-1483 PGFMPKKGDMGLSKK
+1483 PGFMPKKGDLGLSKK
-1498 CFETGHLENDITE
+1498 CYQAGHLENNVTE
-1511 SCAATHSKEFGEGT
+1511 SSAGSRSKEFGGGT
-1525 AKLFDKPRKR
+1525 TKMFDKPRRR
-1535 KRQRHVTAKM
+1535 KRQRHATARM
-1545 QCKKLRNDR
+1545 HYKKLKNEDSSRD
-1554 ASKETAGS
+1554 TPGLQ
-1562 EGELMAHGMAA
+1562 GDLMTHRTAA
-1573 SPKEATEDGAEQ
+1573 SPKEAVEEGTDA
-1585 DHGMPASKR
+1585 DHGMPASRKL
-1594 MQGERGGGAA
+1594 QGERGGGAA

-1638 EMPRGKFICNECHTG
+1638 EMPRGKFICNECRTG

-1714 VTASKGRLMRCV
+1714 VSASKGRLMRCV

-1833 WPAEICHPRAV
+1833 WPAEICHPRAI

-1909 EELKAQREL
+1909 EELKAQKEL

-1959 NCKAADENPCGIDS
+1959 NCKATDENPCGIDS

-2022 KIDIKK
+2022 KTDIKK

-2156 EEKSKKFKKKQQGKR
+2156 EEKSRKFKKKQQGKR
-2171 RTQGEVTKE
+2171 RSQGEITKE

-2291 LPPGATSHPAEQ
+2291 LPPGPSTHLAEQ
-2303 SSGMAAQGPK
+2303 SSGAAPGPK
-2313 TSEKP
+2313 MSDKP
-2318 PADNNQTL
+2318 PAETNQTL

-2331 ALAGSGQRTPQP
+2331 APVGTCQRQSLP
-2343 ERPLERTDSRPQPL
+2343 ERPPDRTDSRPQPADRVRALTGSGTKPQSLVCSQKPL
-2357 DRIKDLAGPGTKS
+2357 DRPPAVAGP
-2370 QSSGSSQKSVDR
+2370 
-2382 SLAVGGARP
+2382 RP
-2391 HLSGKPSPVTS
+2391 KLSDKPSPVTG
-2402 PSSSPSVKSQPLGR
+2402 PSSPPSIRSQPLER
-2416 PLGAPRLD
+2416 PLGTADPRLE
-2424 KSIGAAGPRPQ
+2424 KSIGAASPRPQ
-2435 PLEKAPVPT
+2435 SLEKTPVPT
-2444 GLRLPPSDRLL
+2444 GLRLPPTDRLL
-2455 ITSGPKPQTSDRP
+2455 VTSSPKPQTSDRS
-2468 PDKPHASLSQRL
+2468 PDKSHTPLSQRF
-2480 PPPEKVLSAV
+2480 PPADKVLSAV

-2520 IDLAP
+2520 IDLTS
-2525 RQKERAP
+2525 RQKERAA
-2532 SPHEGTPQAD
+2532 SPHEVSPQAD
-2542 EKIPVLES
+2542 EKMPVLES
-2550 TAWPASKGLG
+2550 SSWPASKGLG
-2560 QMPRAVE
+2560 QMPRAIE
-2567 RISMSDPVLPPPGK
+2567 RGSVSDPVLQPPGK
-2581 AAAPSKHP
+2581 AVAPLEHP
-2589 WQAVKSLTQAR
+2589 WQAVKSFTQAR
-2600 LLPQPPAKAFLYEP
+2600 LLSQSPAKAFLYEP
-2614 TTQASG
+2614 ATQASG
-2620 RAPTESEQTPGLASQ
+2620 RAPAGAEQIPGPPSQ
-2635 ASGLLKQMA
+2635 ALGLVKQVKQMA

-2652 AAKGTALSG
+2652 AAKSG

-2666 LGNAPASLPSEEKK
+2666 LGKAPSSLSAEEKK
-2680 LATTEQSPWLLGKT
+2680 LATTEQSSWALGKVS
-2694 PLGPG
+2694 PGPG
-2699 LWPIVAGQALTPSR
+2699 LWPMVAGQTLAQSC

-2719 QTLAQTCWSIGR
+2719 QTMAQTCWSLGR
-2731 GQDPKPEQNTVP
+2731 GQDPKPEQNPFP
-2743 ALNQAPSNHK
+2743 ALNQAPSSHK
-2753 CAESEQK
+2753 YAESEQK